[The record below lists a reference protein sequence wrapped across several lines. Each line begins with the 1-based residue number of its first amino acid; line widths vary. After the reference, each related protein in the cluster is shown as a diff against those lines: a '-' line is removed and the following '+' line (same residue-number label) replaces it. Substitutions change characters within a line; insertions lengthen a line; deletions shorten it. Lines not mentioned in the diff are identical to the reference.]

1 MRQNHFVTAFAL
13 VSVLSTFVVS
23 VTLSAERGKFTDC
36 RRQACSVEALEQALF
51 PEGVPQ
57 RKKGTPRGLDP
68 QRRQEQSV
76 QVQPLQE
83 PVAVGL
89 NVFFEFNSDQII
101 SKYHTDLNTLGKVL
115 AQHPE
120 GRFYIEGHTDSIGSD
135 GYNQALSEKRAESV
149 KRYLVQHFS
158 IPPER
163 LVTQGY
169 GKSQPR
175 TTNNTDEGRGINRRV
190 ELVRK

>member
-1 MRQNHFVTAFAL
+1 
-13 VSVLSTFVVS
+13 VLSTLVVS
-23 VTLSAERGKFTDC
+23 VTISAQERGKFTDC
-36 RRQACSVEALEQALF
+36 RKQACSVEALEQALF
-51 PEGVPQ
+51 PEAAPQ
-57 RKKGTPRGLDP
+57 GKIYRGLDP

-89 NVFFEFNSDQII
+89 NVFFEFNSDQIV
-101 SKYHTDLNTLGKVL
+101 SQYRTELDKVGKVL
-115 AQHPE
+115 ARHPE
-120 GRFYIEGHTDSIGSD
+120 GRFHIEGHTDSIGSD
-135 GYNQALSEKRAESV
+135 AYNQALSEKRAESV

-169 GKSQPR
+169 GKNQPR